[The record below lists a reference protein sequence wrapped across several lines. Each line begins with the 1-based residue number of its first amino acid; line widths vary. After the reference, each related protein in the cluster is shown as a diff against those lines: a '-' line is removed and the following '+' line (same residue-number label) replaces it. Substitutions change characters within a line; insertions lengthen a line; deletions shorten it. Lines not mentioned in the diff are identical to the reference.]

1 MPYQR
6 SERFIGPQLWAQAF
20 SEMGQNMADA
30 IKQHGELKKEAQG
43 LDFMGDLLKKH
54 YPDMANEFKDEW
66 VKWPGMSN
74 TQKKALIGGM
84 GAFMGNKAK
93 ARETQLQQQ
102 EDALRMAGMAQDQQR
117 KLEEDAALRRFG
129 GAMNERMNPP
139 NAVGSFIG
147 GMQEVPIGQGMDS
160 IQQFADRNPAA
171 RIPVPVSG
179 SDVANIGVQAGVM
192 DPKLLQG
199 FADLNRQDYTP
210 GTVEDVPGAPWLKF
224 LRKGRTGGGDFSKV
238 PEDPQKFA
246 GQPSQSRR
254 IRGMPGFWEVT
265 KPDGSRQIVREPV
278 VNPLDAALAANLAG
292 SQPGA
297 KPNPAKDASILPE
310 EIANIKDPKARAAAE
325 FAFHRWMA
333 DRLSDEEYQARLLE
347 YTE

>member
-20 SEMGQNMADA
+20 SEMGQGMADA

-117 KLEEDAALRRFG
+117 KLDEDAALRRFG

-147 GMQEVPIGQGMDS
+147 GMQQVPIGQGMDS

-179 SDVANIGVQAGVM
+179 SDTANIGVQAGVM
-192 DPKLLQG
+192 DPQVLQR
-199 FADLNRQDYTP
+199 FADLNRQRTP
-210 GTVEDVPGAPWLKF
+210 IGTRVELPGLPNYAAFVIGQEGGLGVYPLPKDPAQFAGPPTSSPVPRVPGMF
-224 LRKGRTGGGDFSKV
+224 VVRKPDG
-238 PEDPQKFA
+238 EYQ
-246 GQPSQSRR
+246 
-254 IRGMPGFWEVT
+254 IVT
-265 KPDGSRQIVREPV
+265 KPGAAFAASFGQTVDTAGAKGEKPKT
-278 VNPLDAALAANLAG
+278 LEDALKNIEDPDAKAGAKSIFKRWQAGEITEKQALAAW
-292 SQPGA
+292 
-297 KPNPAKDASILPE
+297 
-310 EIANIKDPKARAAAE
+310 AAHG
-325 FAFHRWMA
+325 FYFD
-333 DRLSDEEYQARLLE
+333 DRE
-347 YTE
+347 